1 MIYSALIYETPG
13 VADARP
19 SEEREKVL
27 EAHRQLQKDSKA
39 AGTFLAATQLSEAG
53 AITIRHRKDET
64 LLTDGPFAE
73 TKELFIGFY
82 LFDVP
87 NLDEAIKLA
96 KRIPRGHQ
104 RGRRHRPHPQSR
116 AARRVRGA
124 VVMADVG
131 LRIAD

>member
-1 MIYSALIYETPG
+1 MLYSALIYETPG

-19 SEEREKVL
+19 SQERGKVL
-27 EAHRQLQKDSKA
+27 EAHRELQKDSKA
-39 AGTFLAATQLSEAG
+39 AGSFVAATQLSEAG

-96 KRIPRGHQ
+96 KRIPMSETGSVEV
-104 RGRRHRPHPQSR
+104 RP
-116 AARRVRGA
+116 
-124 VVMADVG
+124 VVYAESEG
-131 LRIAD
+131 FAPE

>member
-1 MIYSALIYETPG
+1 MPRTQEVSQLLYSALIYETPG

-19 SEEREKVL
+19 SEQREKVL

-39 AGTFLAATQLSEAG
+39 AGSFVAATQLSEAG

-82 LFDVP
+82 LFDVAS
-87 NLDEAIKLA
+87 LDEAIKLA
-96 KRIPRGHQ
+96 KRIPMSETGSVEV
-104 RGRRHRPHPQSR
+104 RPVVFAESDGIPPQ
-116 AARRVRGA
+116 
-124 VVMADVG
+124 
-131 LRIAD
+131 

>member
-19 SEEREKVL
+19 SEERDKVL

-39 AGTFLAATQLSEAG
+39 AGTFLAATQLWEAG

-82 LFDVP
+82 VFDVP

-96 KRIPRGHQ
+96 KRIPMSETGSVEV
-104 RGRRHRPHPQSR
+104 RP
-116 AARRVRGA
+116 
-124 VVMADVG
+124 VVFSESDGIPAQ
-131 LRIAD
+131 

>member
-1 MIYSALIYETPG
+1 MLYSALIYETPG

-19 SEEREKVL
+19 SEQREKVL

-39 AGTFLAATQLSEAG
+39 AGSFVAATQLSEAG

-82 LFDVP
+82 VFDVAS
-87 NLDEAIKLA
+87 LDEAIKLA
-96 KRIPRGHQ
+96 KRIPMSETGSVEV
-104 RGRRHRPHPQSR
+104 RPVVFAESDGIPPQ
-116 AARRVRGA
+116 
-124 VVMADVG
+124 
-131 LRIAD
+131 

>member
-1 MIYSALIYETPG
+1 MLYSALIYETPG

-39 AGTFLAATQLSEAG
+39 AGTFAAATQLSEAG

-82 LFDVP
+82 IFDVA

-96 KRIPRGHQ
+96 KRIPMSETGSVEV
-104 RGRRHRPHPQSR
+104 RPVVFYESGDIPPQ
-116 AARRVRGA
+116 
-124 VVMADVG
+124 
-131 LRIAD
+131 

>member
-82 LFDVP
+82 VFDVP

-96 KRIPRGHQ
+96 KRIPMSETGSVEV
-104 RGRRHRPHPQSR
+104 RPVVFAESDGIPPQ
-116 AARRVRGA
+116 
-124 VVMADVG
+124 
-131 LRIAD
+131 